1 MGGHCSFCCYKNRRE
16 GGLRRFGSMPTT
28 RRTITTVP
36 NNTTATLSLSLK
48 TASFCCTHSETK
60 NERKRLA
67 FFFLS
72 LSFLARIY
80 LNREKRKGHHVHS
93 ILHTSVYTWLFIVT
107 HVSVPP
113 SWDLI
118 NKLGSWEGRQ
128 KKISKRRRRTFS
140 LEWNSV

>member
-1 MGGHCSFCCYKNRRE
+1 MGGRYSFCCYKNRRE

-36 NNTTATLSLSLK
+36 DNTTATLSLSLK

-80 LNREKRKGHHVHS
+80 LNREKRKGHVLQH
-93 ILHTSVYTWLFIVT
+93 ITYKCVYMVVYCDSCFGAAQ
-107 HVSVPP
+107 
-113 SWDLI
+113 
-118 NKLGSWEGRQ
+118 LGSHQQTRQLGR
-128 KKISKRRRRTFS
+128 KTEENK
-140 LEWNSV
+140 